1 MEKGIAFPTCVS
13 ANNLV
18 GHVSPLV
25 SEDLTINQGD
35 LVKIDLGVHIDG
47 FVGQVAHTVVVGQKE
62 VDGKKAEVVLAAH
75 NAIQAGLRL
84 LKPGKY
90 NHEVTEVIQKC
101 CDAYNVNAVE
111 GVLSHNVAKFFLD
124 GNNTI
129 INKPTYDQNVQD
141 YEFQVNDVFVLDV
154 YVSSGEGKPKESD
167 MRCTVYKRDINRSY
181 VLKTKAARTFF
192 NDVITKYPVLGFS
205 QRSFEDEI
213 SAKIG
218 VKECLEHE
226 LLTPYPVMEEKKD
239 EVVAH
244 FKYTVLMTNA
254 STL

>member
-1 MEKGIAFPTCVS
+1 MSKNKLDDGFEDIDSDEEKEETLATPGVIDKYQQAGKIANKVLEQVILKCEAGASVSAICAFGDNLIEQEVKKVFTKNKQMEKGVAFPTCIS

-47 FVGQVAHTVVVGQKE
+47 FVGQVAHTIVVGQKE

-129 INKPTYDQNVQD
+129 INKPTYDQNV
-141 YEFQVNDVFVLDV
+141 
-154 YVSSGEGKPKESD
+154 
-167 MRCTVYKRDINRSY
+167 
-181 VLKTKAARTFF
+181 
-192 NDVITKYPVLGFS
+192 
-205 QRSFEDEI
+205 
-213 SAKIG
+213 
-218 VKECLEHE
+218 
-226 LLTPYPVMEEKKD
+226 
-239 EVVAH
+239 
-244 FKYTVLMTNA
+244 
-254 STL
+254 